1 MTLRIFGQLSAA
13 MIFLFPIVAHA
24 EIGLRVMSL
33 GKLSPGLSRQDEEV
47 GTEKKWSK
55 VQ

>member
-1 MTLRIFGQLSAA
+1 MTLRIFSQLSAA

-33 GKLSPGLSRQDEEV
+33 GKLSPGLAPHDDQHLLRSPSQGV
-47 GTEKKWSK
+47 
-55 VQ
+55 